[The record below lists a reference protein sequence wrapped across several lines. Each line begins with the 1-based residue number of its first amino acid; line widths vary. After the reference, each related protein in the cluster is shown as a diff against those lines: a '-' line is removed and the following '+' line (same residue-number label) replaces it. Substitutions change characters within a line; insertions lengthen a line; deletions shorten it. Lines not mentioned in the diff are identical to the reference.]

1 VIQRQEERSRDS
13 GIELRVPGVRIDI
26 GR

>member
-13 GIELRVPGVRIDI
+13 GIELRVPGGRIDI